1 MTDYTYQAAL
11 IVPAA
16 QADAARRIAVA
27 MGWGPGNYGV
37 ELDGPGGTYW
47 GLSTVCTETFVTMMS
62 SPGSVEIGEGQQEFN
77 ADLAVVMPV
86 LIQSIEPVG
95 GRSQADQFKALM
107 DDNGLTFPPPPE
119 ET

>member
-16 QADAARRIAVA
+16 QIDAARRIAVA
-27 MGWGPGNYGV
+27 MGWGPGNYSV

-47 GLSTVCTETFVTMMS
+47 GLSTVCTETFVAMMQK
-62 SPGSVEIGEGQQEFN
+62 PGAIALDEGQAQFD
-77 ADLAVVMPV
+77 ADLAAVLPV

-95 GRSQADQFKALM
+95 GRPQSEQFSALCAEH
-107 DDNGLTFPPPPE
+107 GLSRPE
-119 ET
+119 APVE